1 MKAQNFL
8 QESDE
13 SLVARFKS
21 GEQSAFGELYNR
33 HNRQVFHRCLE
44 ICKDKDLAYD
54 LSQEVMMKAFH
65 NIAAFRAEAKF
76 SSWLYVIATRHCL
89 MHLRKSKSS
98 SIVER
103 IDEERLAENETLAF
117 YLDDEDGQAI
127 MLTLLNNLPESER
140 QLLRSKYEKGETI
153 EALQTQ
159 LQLSESAVKMRLK
172 RSKEKLNAVYS
183 LALTFGVD
191 YAINFLSTM

>member
-1 MKAQNFL
+1 MKTHNFL
-8 QESDE
+8 HESDE
-13 SLVARFKS
+13 SLVTRFKS

-33 HNRQVFHRCLE
+33 HNRQVFHRCRE
-44 ICKDKDLAYD
+44 ICKDKDQAYD

-65 NIAAFRAEAKF
+65 NIAAFRGEAKF

-89 MHLRKSKSS
+89 MHLRKNKTNN
-98 SIVER
+98 IVER
-103 IDEERLAENETLAF
+103 IDEEHLAENKALASN
-117 YLDDEDGQAI
+117 LEDEDVGAI

-153 EALQTQ
+153 EALQSQ

-172 RSKEKLNAVYS
+172 RTKEKLNMVYS
-183 LALTFGVD
+183 LALTFGID
-191 YAINFLSTM
+191 YAINFLSGM